1 MESPDKKGFYTF
13 ASSSAET
20 THKPMHLEKRFN
32 SHTKRNLKN
41 LSKETV
47 EIKREAILEE
57 RRRKLHQNFQK
68 VKRIA
73 KEMKARREDKIDLLS
88 KSMALAEMNRNQH
101 IEKRRAAS
109 KQTVERAKYIVLQ
122 NRYRS
127 QQEQERRRAELE
139 SRFEKTEQRRL
150 AHLNR
155 YQQQKKKKL
164 ALTPSS
170 PTCLITP
177 MSNISIQTKLDDQP
191 KLKKPSNWSIILKA
205 FRELGLPLPS
215 NPDTWLEFNVLS
227 QLLNQPKVIV
237 VTTKVLNTALKLN
250 NEESRHRARV
260 LLTSYMT
267 LMCPKEVLQNVN
279 GTEEKRLHVSAKQ
292 MLNLFEIWL
301 KAHGRP
307 GATAARLA
315 FVQAWDEYTILFES
329 WKSRDRNQLIQNM
342 IGYFVELST
351 LRQTMIAQDNDDSV
365 GDQLQSQLNEIKTK
379 LQKLGGPE
387 ALALLQRALE
397 MSASSTSTGRKK
409 QHQIN
414 TPRTPNLDNA
424 YETEAD
430 ANHQRAS
437 GDQLSQLLNGY
448 APESGLTN
456 EQLAHE
462 LIMDPEFKLQ
472 RQAPT
477 NDLEQRVRIMAEKAF
492 FDKVAQDIDEG
503 NPELSLPSLI
513 MDVKNRLLSLVRPG
527 TSMHQHIDERIDL
540 DLIQQQMRQRTFDLK
555 SMMEYVLGVMA
566 DMCAPVRDVEIQ
578 VLRQDNNLMQ
588 QMPTVLHLLEDM
600 SLDLAN
606 FRLRSLRPHLMPIAV
621 EYEREKFASM
631 LNTGQIQ
638 LVRTQSWLTQ
648 SASKLCQ
655 AAAERNP
662 ERVRPEKNNKPT
674 HDSVFEE
681 AYVSLLVQSLPVSV
695 QTLPETLFMDA
706 KRLHQFQNDVQAVT
720 IVAALL
726 MLARN
731 FGSASPQA
739 LSDLGSKLF
748 TMLED
753 PATAIDHLAAE
764 IESAVNVRP
773 ERREMIRT
781 MVDKTVSHSDT
792 VYSLLSRRVASVI
805 KLSIQ
810 NNTFVT
816 DAVLA
821 SNGLQHVRSHLQAI
835 AHKILRMTH
844 HHRKVFASYY
854 DEIIK
859 TALHEHLVVSPTTSQ
874 N

>member
-1 MESPDKKGFYTF
+1 MDSPDQKGFYTF
-13 ASSSAET
+13 AASSTET

-32 SHTKRNLKN
+32 KKRNLKN
-41 LSKETV
+41 PNKETV
-47 EIKREAILEE
+47 ETKRAAILEE

-101 IEKRRAAS
+101 IERRRAAS

-122 NRYRS
+122 NQYRS

-139 SRFEKTEQRRL
+139 SRLEKTEQRRL

-164 ALTPSS
+164 VLTPSS
-170 PTCLITP
+170 SPTTCLITP
-177 MSNISIQTKLDDQP
+177 MSTISIQTKLDDQP

-215 NPDTWLEFNVLS
+215 NPDTWLEFNLLS
-227 QLLNQPKVIV
+227 QMLNQPKVIV
-237 VTTKVLNTALKLN
+237 VTTKVLNTALKQTD
-250 NEESRHRARV
+250 EESRHRARV

-279 GTEEKRLHVSAKQ
+279 GTEEKRLHLSAKQ
-292 MLNLFEIWL
+292 MLTLFETWL

-307 GATAARLA
+307 GATVARLS
-315 FVQAWDEYTILFES
+315 FVQAWDEYNLLFES
-329 WKSRDRNQLIQNM
+329 WKSRDCNHLVENM

-397 MSASSTSTGRKK
+397 MSAASTSTGRKK
-409 QHQIN
+409 QQQKN
-414 TPRTPNLDNA
+414 TPRTPKLDNA

-430 ANHQRAS
+430 ANRRGAS
-437 GDQLSQLLNGY
+437 GEQLGQLLNGY

-472 RQAPT
+472 RQPT
-477 NDLEQRVRIMAEKAF
+477 NDLERRVRMMAEKAF
-492 FDKVAQDIDEG
+492 FDKIFQDIEKKT
-503 NPELSLPSLI
+503 PELSLPSLI

-527 TSMHQHIDERIDL
+527 TTMHQHINDRIDL
-540 DLIQQQMRQRTFDLK
+540 DLIQQQMHQHTFDMD
-555 SMMEYVLGVMA
+555 SMMDYVLGVMS
-566 DMCAPVRDVEIQ
+566 DMCAPVRDIEIQ
-578 VLRQDNNLMQ
+578 TLRQDPNIMH

-621 EYEREKFASM
+621 DYEREKFASM
-631 LNTGQIQ
+631 LNTGHIQ
-638 LVRTQSWLTQ
+638 LVRTRSWLTE
-648 SASKLCQ
+648 SASKLCL

-662 ERVRPEKNNKPT
+662 EGVRPEKNNKPT
-674 HDSVFEE
+674 HDSIFED
-681 AYVSLLVQSLPVSV
+681 AYVSLLVQADPVSAD
-695 QTLPETLFMDA
+695 TLPETLLMDA
-706 KRLHQFQNDVQAVT
+706 KRIHQFQNDVQAVT

-753 PATAIDHLAAE
+753 PSTAIDHLATE
-764 IESAVNVRP
+764 IERAVNVRP

-810 NNTFVT
+810 NNAFVT
-816 DAVLA
+816 EAVLA
-821 SNGLQHVRSHLQAI
+821 SNGLQHVRSQLQAI
-835 AHKILRMTH
+835 AHNILRMTH

-859 TALHEHLVVSPTTSQ
+859 AALHEHFVSTSQ